1 MIAEKAKNT
10 QNCQKGRENV
20 RKLQNN
26 LYLTAKKGKRR
37 FHALYDKIYR
47 KDVLAEAWSR
57 VKANKGAGGIDGISI
72 WDLEAYGEEKFLEEI
87 ETELKEGNYHPKVV
101 KRVLIPKP
109 DGRKRPLGLPTIRD
123 KVVRMAAK
131 IVIEPLFEAD
141 FKDNSYG
148 FRPKKNARQALEV
161 TRKACNAKG
170 YYVIDA
176 DIEAYFDNI
185 NHEKL
190 MNLVERRIS
199 DRKVLK
205 LIRQWLKAGVME
217 DGIMQPHE
225 KGTSQGGVI
234 SPLLANIYLNALDT
248 WWERNGA
255 EVGRLVRYADDMVVI
270 CKKP

>member
-1 MIAEKAKNT
+1 M
-10 QNCQKGRENV
+10 
-20 RKLQNN
+20 
-26 LYLTAKKGKRR
+26 
-37 FHALYDKIYR
+37 
-47 KDVLAEAWSR
+47 
-57 VKANKGAGGIDGISI
+57 
-72 WDLEAYGEEKFLEEI
+72 
-87 ETELKEGNYHPKVV
+87 
-101 KRVLIPKP
+101 LIPKP

-161 TRKACNAKG
+161 IRKACNAKG

-225 KGTSQGGVI
+225 KGTSQGG
-234 SPLLANIYLNALDT
+234 L
-248 WWERNGA
+248 
-255 EVGRLVRYADDMVVI
+255 
-270 CKKP
+270 C